1 MAKKK
6 TGSDLLKSLGKN
18 KKAQMKVLYPGM
30 STASKSKKLGKK
42 ISKNKNVSSSVKGTL
57 KKVYMDPL
65 NAKNIKGTKANLLPK
80 LKTAAA
86 VGVGYAAAKANDK
99 RKSAKA
105 VENFGGGSREA
116 GAKRMYEMMNQL
128 DPESETVT
136 ESIGV

>member
-30 STASKSKKLGKK
+30 STASKSKNIGKK
-42 ISKNKNVSSSVKGTL
+42 ISKSKNVSSSAKMLDSRRKLAGVKD
-57 KKVYMDPL
+57 KS
-65 NAKNIKGTKANLLPK
+65 KGSKIGGK

-105 VENFGGGSREA
+105 SDK
-116 GAKRMYEMMNQL
+116 AKDAADKLLKKQK
-128 DPESETVT
+128 DKKKHHSK
-136 ESIGV
+136 

>member
-6 TGSDLLKSLGKN
+6 AGSDLLKSLGKN

-30 STASKSKKLGKK
+30 STASKSKNIGKK
-42 ISKNKNVSSSVKGTL
+42 ISKSKNVSSSAKGTL
-57 KKVYMDPL
+57 KKVYAEPF
-65 NAKNIKGTKANLLPK
+65 NKKNIKGTKANLLPK

-105 VENFGGGSREA
+105 SDK
-116 GAKRMYEMMNQL
+116 AKDAADKLLKKQK
-128 DPESETVT
+128 DKKKHHSK
-136 ESIGV
+136 

>member
-6 TGSDLLKSLGKN
+6 AGSDLLKALGKD

-30 STASKSKKLGKK
+30 STASKSKNIGKK
-42 ISKNKNVSSSVKGTL
+42 ISKSKNVSSERAKVLRGPVAEKLRKSKGS
-57 KKVYMDPL
+57 K
-65 NAKNIKGTKANLLPK
+65 IGGK

-105 VENFGGGSREA
+105 SDK
-116 GAKRMYEMMNQL
+116 AKDAADKLLKKQR
-128 DPESETVT
+128 DKKKHHSK
-136 ESIGV
+136 

>member
-6 TGSDLLKSLGKN
+6 AGSDLLKALGKN

-30 STASKSKKLGKK
+30 STTSKSKNIGKK
-42 ISKNKNVSSSVKGTL
+42 ISKSKNVSSSAKMLDSRRKLAGVKD
-57 KKVYMDPL
+57 KS
-65 NAKNIKGTKANLLPK
+65 KGSKIGGK

-105 VENFGGGSREA
+105 SDK
-116 GAKRMYEMMNQL
+116 AKDAADKLLKKQK
-128 DPESETVT
+128 DKKKHHSK
-136 ESIGV
+136 

>member
-6 TGSDLLKSLGKN
+6 AGSDLLKALGKD

-30 STASKSKKLGKK
+30 STASKSKNIGKK
-42 ISKNKNVSSSVKGTL
+42 ISKSKNVSSERA
-57 KKVYMDPL
+57 KVLRGPVAEKL
-65 NAKNIKGTKANLLPK
+65 RKSKSSKIGGK

-105 VENFGGGSREA
+105 SDK
-116 GAKRMYEMMNQL
+116 AKDAADKLLKKQK
-128 DPESETVT
+128 DKKKHHSK
-136 ESIGV
+136 

>member
-6 TGSDLLKSLGKN
+6 AGSDLLKALGKD

-30 STASKSKKLGKK
+30 STASKSKNIGKK
-42 ISKNKNVSSSVKGTL
+42 ISKSKNVSSSAKMLDSRRKLAGVKD
-57 KKVYMDPL
+57 KS
-65 NAKNIKGTKANLLPK
+65 KGSKIGGK

-105 VENFGGGSREA
+105 SDK
-116 GAKRMYEMMNQL
+116 AKDAADKLLKKQK
-128 DPESETVT
+128 DKKKHHSK
-136 ESIGV
+136 

>member
-6 TGSDLLKSLGKN
+6 AGSDLLKALGKN

-30 STASKSKKLGKK
+30 STASKSKNIGKK
-42 ISKNKNVSSSVKGTL
+42 ISKSKNVSSSAKMLDSRRKLAGVKD
-57 KKVYMDPL
+57 KS
-65 NAKNIKGTKANLLPK
+65 KGSKIGGK

-105 VENFGGGSREA
+105 SDK
-116 GAKRMYEMMNQL
+116 AKDAADKLLKKQK
-128 DPESETVT
+128 DKKKHHSK
-136 ESIGV
+136 